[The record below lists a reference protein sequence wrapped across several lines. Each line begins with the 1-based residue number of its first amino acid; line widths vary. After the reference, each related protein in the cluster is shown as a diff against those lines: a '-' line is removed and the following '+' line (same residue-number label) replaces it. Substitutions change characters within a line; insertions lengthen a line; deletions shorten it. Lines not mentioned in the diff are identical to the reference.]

1 MVAKSAKRSPKKKDS
16 KERNWTQIGMVI
28 FGVLFA
34 FLMVAS
40 YGIPAMS
47 AFRSVDPGDSVLVEY
62 TILDNDGKPVITTS
76 QKVMENTLKQG
87 DLAFLTNPL
96 SLTGGANA
104 SSYVEGVPVALGE
117 GQGKFALLS
126 PEMEAMNDGVVG
138 MHERK
143 TKRVSIS
150 DLPIIQTFDAE
161 STGKLGM
168 NFSRIQV
175 GDRFPIQMTIA
186 DEPTIFTD
194 PNSSI
199 SYLRLGT
206 VTEKNNDNMTVN
218 FDYAYADVTVMQIT
232 KI

>member
-1 MVAKSAKRSPKKKDS
+1 MVAKPAKRSPKKKDS
-16 KERNWTQIGMVI
+16 EERNWTQIGMVV

-47 AFRSVDPGDSVLVEY
+47 AFRSVDPGDSALVEY

-76 QKVMENTLKQG
+76 QKVLEKTIKQG
-87 DLAFLTNPL
+87 DLAFLTTPF

-104 SSYVEGVPVALGE
+104 SSYVEAVPAFVGE
-117 GQGKFALLS
+117 MQGEFALLS
-126 PEMEAMNDGVVG
+126 PEIEALNNGIVG
-138 MHERK
+138 MHERE
-143 TKRVSIS
+143 TKRISIK

-161 STGKLGM
+161 STEKLGM
-168 NFSRIQV
+168 NFSTIRV

-186 DEPTIFTD
+186 DEPTVFTD

-206 VTEKNNDNMTVN
+206 VTEKNNENMTVN
-218 FDYAYADVTVMQIT
+218 FDYADAEVTVLQIT

>member
-1 MVAKSAKRSPKKKDS
+1 MVAKPAKRSSKKKDS
-16 KERNWTQIGMVI
+16 EGRNWTQIGMIV

-47 AFRSVDPGDSVLVEY
+47 AFRSVDPGDSALVEY
-62 TILDNDGKPVITTS
+62 TILDKDGKPVITTS
-76 QKVMENTLKQG
+76 QKVLEKTMKQG
-87 DLAFLTNPL
+87 DLAFLTGPF

-104 SSYVEGVPVALGE
+104 SSYVEGIPVALGE
-117 GQGKFALLS
+117 MQGEFALLS
-126 PEMEAMNDGVVG
+126 PEIEAMNNGIIG
-138 MHERK
+138 MHERE
-143 TKRVSIS
+143 TKRISIS
-150 DLPIIQTFDAE
+150 HLPIIQTFDVE
-161 STGKLGM
+161 STGRLGI
-168 NFSRIQV
+168 NFTRIQV
-175 GDRFPIQMTIA
+175 GDRIPIQMTIA

-206 VTEKNNDNMTVN
+206 VTEKNTGNMTVN
-218 FDYAYADVTVMQIT
+218 FDYADAEVTVLQIT